1 MKFSLKYTI
10 LLSASL
16 IGFSSCEDLLIEEP
30 RTVSV
35 ENFYNTFEEVQSAIN
50 AIYPPLRSTRAEQI
64 AILDAHTDWGYGRGS
79 RAQYNDFAGLNPT
92 NQNTAAARWNSFYL
106 AIRNANLV
114 IANASKSTVLKSD
127 DLNYYLAEARFL
139 RALAYF
145 DLVRNWAGVPLRTEN
160 TLTQID
166 LPRSSVQEVYNLIL
180 ADLQFAEQNL
190 GQNPKNIGRPT
201 TFAAKT
207 MMADV
212 YMHLGNYQAARQ
224 KCQEVIQSGKFSLVP
239 VQTIADIRAKIF
251 GPDLVTSTE
260 EIFYM
265 KYTRL
270 QGQGNF
276 MLWILNHPST
286 GFFNF
291 GGAFAH
297 YSDASIPFYQEWDNN
312 DLRKKLWDKINFGL
326 GPNTLVISKYTDAA
340 AAGQNGA
347 GNDLPIYRYPE
358 VLLMFAEAEA
368 RVAGSPTAAAIG
380 ALNQVRRRAF
390 GFAPNSASTVD
401 LTFQPAEQNQFIDR
415 VLQEKAYEF
424 QFEGKR
430 WYDLKRTGKAQ
441 EMIGKNRGKTIA
453 QAHFLWPIPIEE
465 INFNKAIDPKTGQNP
480 GY

>member
-1 MKFSLKYTI
+1 MKFKLNYSLLISTC
-10 LLSASL
+10 L
-16 IGFSSCEDLLIEEP
+16 IGFSSCEGILVEEP
-30 RTVSV
+30 KTVSV
-35 ENFYNTFEEVQSAIN
+35 ENFYNTAEEVESAIN
-50 AIYPPLRSTRAEQI
+50 AIYSPLRSTRSEQI

-92 NQNTAAARWNSFYL
+92 NQNAAASRWNSFYL

-114 IANASKSTVLKSD
+114 IANAPKGKSLNPEQ
-127 DLNYYLAEARFL
+127 LNYYLAEARYL

-160 TLTQID
+160 TMTQID
-166 LPRSSVQEVYNLIL
+166 LPRSSVQDVYNFIL

-190 GQNPKNIGRPT
+190 GQNPKNVGRPT
-201 TFAAKT
+201 VFAAKA

-212 YMHLGNYQAARQ
+212 FMHLGNYQSARQ
-224 KCQEVIQSGKFSLVP
+224 KCQEIIQSGKYSLVP
-239 VQTIADIRAKIF
+239 VQTLADIRTKIF
-251 GPDLVTSTE
+251 GPELITSTE
-260 EIFYM
+260 EIFSF

-291 GGAFAH
+291 GGAYAH
-297 YSDASIPFYQEWDNN
+297 YGDATIPFYLEWEDA

-326 GPNTLVISKYTDAA
+326 GANTLVNSKYADAN
-340 AAGQNGA
+340 AAGQSGA

-358 VLLMFAEAEA
+358 VLLIFAEAEA
-368 RVAGSPTAAAIG
+368 RVSGSPTAAAIQ
-380 ALNQVRRRAF
+380 ALNQVRRRAY
-390 GFAPNSASTVD
+390 GFAPTSPSTVD
-401 LTFQPAEQNQFIDR
+401 LSFLPSEQNQFLDR

-441 EMIGKNRGKTIA
+441 EMIGRNRGRTIA
-453 QAHFLWPIPIEE
+453 QAHYLWPIPIEE
-465 INFNKAIDPKTGQNP
+465 INFNKAIDPKTDQNP